1 MASGD
6 YLNAYRTQLK
16 QANITKYIGR
26 ANAES
31 WSNSLICTRAVAYSA
46 QGDGVV

>member
-1 MASGD
+1 LD

-16 QANITKYIGR
+16 QENITKYIDQ

-31 WSNSLICTRAVAYSA
+31 WSNSLICARALAYSA
-46 QGDGVV
+46 LGDGAV